1 MLGFFFEQNK
11 FYNEVLV
18 WLLHSD
24 YLQVVVH
31 NVTLYLDEE
40 DCDEVQS
47 LLSEI
52 EPRNRSMKTVK
63 DE

>member
-1 MLGFFFEQNK
+1 MLGFFEQNK